1 MKMKTLKGG
10 LALLLCVLALTA
22 SAYSGQFIGGKGYLH
37 TSTAISL
44 PPGALDIG
52 IYGRGYAGTPP
63 GALATLYNNTSAV
76 TMNFGFS
83 RHAEIGLSQIIYQ
96 DLNLTP
102 RDRSVRDV
110 ESAIP
115 GHSALRIKFANYS
128 FKNNF
133 YWGVMPSLRIRTSR
147 YNDIYLEPY
156 QSGAMEFEMTGILSY
171 FQKPLFPD
179 EGYAAHLNLGYIN
192 HNDRASLQDASSEF
206 SYLGSF
212 VMSTIKFDYGVEMY
226 GNVFLV
232 EANKYV
238 FSRENYMYVTPMFTF
253 KVFKGL
259 SVTGGV
265 DILALGT
272 EETTI
277 HNPSK
282 SATYLQDGW
291 PNYPEWRITGRI
303 AFMPSTP
310 FYVAPTFV
318 DVRDPGTG
326 RERRKSAIAMDSGDE
341 MFSRSELFRW
351 AIEERFGDQEAV
363 DVDLER
369 IRMERRR
376 AEEELNRLKA
386 EMNAQKAQTK

>member
-1 MKMKTLKGG
+1 MKFLKGG
-10 LALLLCVLALTA
+10 LLLLMCVLALTA
-22 SAYSGQFIGGKGYLH
+22 SAYSAQFVGGKGYLH
-37 TSTAISL
+37 TTTAISL

-52 IYGRGYAGTPP
+52 LYGRGFTAEPE
-63 GALATLYNNTSAV
+63 GALAPIYNNTSAV
-76 TMNFGFS
+76 SMNFGFS
-83 RHAEIGLSQIIYQ
+83 RHAEIGLSQILYQ
-96 DLNLTP
+96 DLNITP

-110 ESAIP
+110 EAAIP
-115 GHSALRIKFANYS
+115 GHSYLRVKFSNYN
-128 FKNNF
+128 FKNHF
-133 YWGVMPSLRIRTSR
+133 YWGMMPGLRIRTAR

-179 EGYAAHLNLGYIN
+179 EGYAAHLNVGYIN
-192 HNDRASLQDASSEF
+192 HNDRASLQDASSELT
-206 SYLGSF
+206 YLGSF
-212 VMSTIKFDYGVEMY
+212 VMNTIKFDYGFEFY

-232 EANKYV
+232 EPSRYV
-238 FSRENYMYVTPMFTF
+238 FGRENYMYVTPMFTF

-265 DILALGT
+265 DILALGQ
-272 EETTI
+272 EETTV
-277 HNPSK
+277 HNPNK
-282 SATYLQDGW
+282 AATYLQPGW
-291 PNYPEWRITGRI
+291 PNYPDWRVTGRI
-303 AFMPSTP
+303 SFMPSTP

-326 RERRKSAIAMDSGDE
+326 RERRKSAIAMDGGDE

-351 AIEERFGDQEAV
+351 AIEERFGDKEAV

-376 AEEELNRLKA
+376 AEEELNRLKQ
-386 EMNAQKAQTK
+386 EMNAQQPK